1 MALMTSM
8 RDKTH
13 IILYT
18 LLAAFLAL
26 IVFEWGMNFSGPA
39 GRNGQAGT
47 VNGTPVPYSEYEE
60 IYRQYSENY
69 RQSNPGGD
77 IPPEA
82 ELGLREQAWNTL
94 VDQKLLE
101 EQFRKFRITIEDS
114 EILAAIQRPDPPQ
127 IIARN
132 FMDPA
137 TGAIDR
143 ARLDSA
149 RKDPRNKEMWVQV
162 EDIIRREL
170 KIQKLLRA
178 LGTMAHV
185 TDREVDELVR
195 RQYTR
200 MSASFIPVPY
210 SYAGDDASFPVKDD
224 EVRKYYDGH
233 KEMFHQTPS
242 RSAEYVFFPLVPSAK
257 DSLLARNELE
267 SLRSDFASASSDSA
281 FVSVQSDESHGAD
294 MVFDRSAFSP
304 AAGSAVFGSPSMRPG
319 GMIGPVA
326 DQGAYRL
333 LKVKQIVT
341 APQPLARASHILI
354 GFNPANRAEVL
365 QAQAKAEMILRQ
377 LKAGASFADLASRY
391 SSDPG
396 SARSGGQLGWFRSDR
411 MVPEFADAVFNA
423 APGTVVGPVSTRFG
437 FHIIKVEGFDRS
449 AFIGSALTRSIRPSS
464 ETTESVRRIAMAFQ
478 MDAKDKGF
486 TKTAETEKR
495 EIAKTGDFTR
505 NMPIPSIGYSEKIA
519 SFAFKAG
526 EGDLSD
532 VLDTDRGFY
541 VMNLTGKNDTG
552 YRKLDD
558 ELTSAITTELKREK
572 KGEFIKKK
580 LQALVT
586 VPGATLQKI
595 AAADKNFSLFTA
607 DDIRWNDGFIPGYG
621 VDRPLV
627 EAMAGM
633 PVQKLSLPV
642 RGNDGFAVF
651 MVQKKTLPEG
661 LDPAL
666 EKAAVAPRLLQ
677 MKQEQLFSEY
687 FASIRKQAKIEDT
700 RP

>member
-1 MALMTSM
+1 
-8 RDKTH
+8 
-13 IILYT
+13 
-18 LLAAFLAL
+18 
-26 IVFEWGMNFSGPA
+26 
-39 GRNGQAGT
+39 
-47 VNGTPVPYSEYEE
+47 
-60 IYRQYSENY
+60 
-69 RQSNPGGD
+69 
-77 IPPEA
+77 
-82 ELGLREQAWNTL
+82 
-94 VDQKLLE
+94 
-101 EQFRKFRITIEDS
+101 
-114 EILAAIQRPDPPQ
+114 
-127 IIARN
+127 
-132 FMDPA
+132 
-137 TGAIDR
+137 
-143 ARLDSA
+143 
-149 RKDPRNKEMWVQV
+149 
-162 EDIIRREL
+162 
-170 KIQKLLRA
+170 
-178 LGTMAHV
+178 
-185 TDREVDELVR
+185 
-195 RQYTR
+195 
-200 MSASFIPVPY
+200 
-210 SYAGDDASFPVKDD
+210 
-224 EVRKYYDGH
+224 
-233 KEMFHQTPS
+233 
-242 RSAEYVFFPLVPSAK
+242 
-257 DSLLARNELE
+257 
-267 SLRSDFASASSDSA
+267 
-281 FVSVQSDESHGAD
+281 
-294 MVFDRSAFSP
+294 
-304 AAGSAVFGSPSMRPG
+304 
-319 GMIGPVA
+319 
-326 DQGAYRL
+326 
-333 LKVKQIVT
+333 
-341 APQPLARASHILI
+341 
-354 GFNPANRAEVL
+354 
-365 QAQAKAEMILRQ
+365 
-377 LKAGASFADLASRY
+377 
-391 SSDPG
+391 
-396 SARSGGQLGWFRSDR
+396 

-486 TKTAETEKR
+486 AKTAETEKR